1 MNDNLFE
8 TQYNLTKKT
17 KIRELY
23 DKYKILLFSSFAIFV
38 IILIFLNFY
47 YEKKKNDRILLSE
60 SYIQA
65 KIHIENDNKLK
76 AEEILKNVIFSN
88 DSTYSTLSLFLL
100 LDQNIINDK
109 QELLKL
115 FDHVLEN
122 CNFNK
127 NTENLIILKKSIFQ
141 SDFSKENDLL
151 NTLKPI
157 LSGETLWKPHALLLM
172 GDYYFGNDE
181 KQKAKDFYGE
191 ILILKNLDNEFYNRA
206 KMQLAIINDE

>member
-1 MNDNLFE
+1 M
-8 TQYNLTKKT
+8 KK
-17 KIRELY
+17 
-23 DKYKILLFSSFAIFV
+23 S
-38 IILIFLNFY
+38 
-47 YEKKKNDRILLSE
+47 
-60 SYIQA
+60 
-65 KIHIENDNKLK
+65 H
-76 AEEILKNVIFSN
+76 IFSN
-88 DSTYSTLSLFLL
+88 
-100 LDQNIINDK
+100 I
-109 QELLKL
+109 
-115 FDHVLEN
+115 
-122 CNFNK
+122 
-127 NTENLIILKKSIFQ
+127 SIFQ

>member
-17 KIRELY
+17 KIREFY
-23 DKYKILLFSSFAIFV
+23 DKYKILIFSTLAIFV

-47 YEKKKNDRILLSE
+47 YEKKKNDRIILSE

-65 KIHIENDNKLK
+65 KIYIENDNKLK
-76 AEEILKNVIFSN
+76 AEEILKNIIFSN

-122 CNFNK
+122 CNFDK

-141 SDFSKENDLL
+141 SDFSNENDLL

-191 ILILKNLDNEFYNRA
+191 ILIFKNLDNEFYNRA

>member
-17 KIRELY
+17 KIREVY
-23 DKYKILLFSSFAIFV
+23 DKYKILIFSTLAIFV

-47 YEKKKNDRILLSE
+47 YEKKKNDRIILSE

-65 KIHIENDNKLK
+65 KIYIENDNKLK
-76 AEEILKNVIFSN
+76 AEEILKNIIFSN

-122 CNFNK
+122 CNFDK

-141 SDFSKENDLL
+141 SDFSNENDLL

-191 ILILKNLDNEFYNRA
+191 ILIFKNLDNEFYNRA